1 MAKRI
6 DPKTK
11 TPPAPVGAPGLMHWG
26 GYVQSEWDRRLQGPK
41 GPQTYREMAE
51 GNPTIGALLF
61 AIEALVRSAGYRI
74 EPADESAEA
83 QAEAEFVE
91 SCFEDME
98 GAWGDT
104 LSEILTFV
112 PYGFSLFETV
122 YKVRRGDTGM
132 LQTSSSYDDNRIGW
146 ARWSPRSQETILR
159 WEIADDGTVTAAY
172 QTAPPTYREVSLPLN
187 KCIHFRARSRRQN
200 PEGLSLLRNCF
211 EPYYYIKHIT
221 RIEAIGI
228 ERDLAGLPMLR
239 IPADVIA
246 EGGAALNT
254 YTKMATDLR
263 KDEQAGVVLPSDV
276 DENGNALYELSLLST
291 GGQRAMDTD
300 AVVARYERWILR
312 AMLADFLTLGD
323 NAVGSYAQSVSR
335 TDLFM
340 TAVSSILD
348 GTGDTINAQAVQPL
362 LRLNGV
368 PANRWPRFTF
378 NELDQ
383 RDIKAFAETVA
394 ILAGAGVVD
403 TSEPDL
409 KQYIYDVVGL
419 PLAQETD
426 EQEQEQEGAT
436 VQESAQDAPESP
448 QNDEPQQD
456 TAKAAS
462 EPRKAMEPITVD
474 EKLLIA
480 GRAAWRERMGKYAGL
495 LDAEVA

>member
-1 MAKRI
+1 M
-6 DPKTK
+6 
-11 TPPAPVGAPGLMHWG
+11 PVWG
-26 GYVQSEWDRRLQGPK
+26 GTVMSEWDRRLQGLK
-41 GPQTYREMAE
+41 GAQTYREMSESDA
-51 GNPTIGALLF
+51 TIGALLF
-61 AIEALVRSAGYRI
+61 AVEALVRSTGYRI

-83 QAEAEFVE
+83 QAEADFVE

-104 LSEILTFV
+104 ISEILTFI
-112 PYGFSLFETV
+112 PYGFSLFEMV
-122 YKVRRGDTGM
+122 YKLRRGDTGV

-211 EPYYYIKHIT
+211 DAWYYKKHIA

-239 IPADVIA
+239 IPAEVIN
-246 EGGAALNT
+246 EGGSALTT
-254 YTKMATDLR
+254 YTKMVSDLR
-263 KDEQAGVVLPSDV
+263 NDEQAGAIIPSDR
-276 DENGNALYELSLLST
+276 DEDGNALYELSLLST

-300 AVVARYERWILR
+300 KVVARYERWILR
-312 AMLADFLTLGD
+312 AFLADFLTLGD
-323 NAVGSYAQSVSR
+323 QGVGSYAQSVSR
-335 TDLFM
+335 TDLFF
-340 TAVSSILD
+340 TAVSSVLD
-348 GTGDTINAQAVQPL
+348 GAGDTINAQAVRPL
-362 LRLNGV
+362 MLLNGV
-368 PANRWPRFTF
+368 QSNRWPRFTF
-378 NELDQ
+378 NEIDQ

-394 ILAGAGVVD
+394 ILASAGAVD

-409 KQYIYDVVGL
+409 RQHIYDIVGL
-419 PLAQETD
+419 PMAQETM

-436 VQESAQDAPESP
+436 MQENATPESETKPKQDA
-448 QNDEPQQD
+448 QQD
-456 TAKAAS
+456 EAQAAT
-462 EPRKAMEPITVD
+462 EPRKAMEPIPVD
-474 EKLLIA
+474 DDLLVA
-480 GRAAWRERMGKYAGL
+480 SRAAWRERMKQYAGL

>member
-1 MAKRI
+1 M
-6 DPKTK
+6 
-11 TPPAPVGAPGLMHWG
+11 PVWG
-26 GYVQSEWDRRLQGPK
+26 GTVMSEWDRRLQGLK
-41 GPQTYREMAE
+41 GAQTYREMSESDA
-51 GNPTIGALLF
+51 TIGALLF
-61 AIEALVRSAGYRI
+61 AVEALVRSTGYRI

-83 QAEAEFVE
+83 QAEADFVE

-104 LSEILTFV
+104 ISEILTFI
-112 PYGFSLFETV
+112 PYGFSLFEMV
-122 YKVRRGDTGM
+122 YKLRRGDTGI

-211 EPYYYIKHIT
+211 DAWYYKKHIA

-239 IPADVIA
+239 IPAEVIN
-246 EGGAALNT
+246 EGGSALTT
-254 YTKMATDLR
+254 YTKMVSDLR
-263 KDEQAGVVLPSDV
+263 NDEQAGAIIPSDR
-276 DENGNALYELSLLST
+276 DEDGNALYELSLLST

-300 AVVARYERWILR
+300 KVVARYERWILR
-312 AMLADFLTLGD
+312 AFLADFLTLGD
-323 NAVGSYAQSVSR
+323 QGVGSYAQSVSR
-335 TDLFM
+335 TDLFF
-340 TAVSSILD
+340 TAVSSVLD
-348 GTGDTINAQAVQPL
+348 GAGDTINAQAVRPL
-362 LRLNGV
+362 MLLNGV
-368 PANRWPRFTF
+368 QSNRWPRFTF
-378 NELDQ
+378 NEIDQ

-394 ILAGAGVVD
+394 ILASAGAVD

-409 KQYIYDVVGL
+409 RQHIYDIVGL
-419 PLAQETD
+419 PMAQETM

-436 VQESAQDAPESP
+436 MQENATPESETKPKQDA
-448 QNDEPQQD
+448 QQD
-456 TAKAAS
+456 EAQAAT
-462 EPRKAMEPITVD
+462 EPRKAMEPIPVD
-474 EKLLIA
+474 DDLLVA
-480 GRAAWRERMGKYAGL
+480 SRAAWRERMKQYAGL